1 MHGLKSD
8 DVTVLKYVR
17 LVGHAEN
24 HAAFVL
30 EEEQS
35 IFSGDHVLGFGTT
48 VVSDLHDYMV
58 SLHLLLDE
66 VPNRL
71 YEMLCAVALLFFG
84 GGGGGDL
91 EGIDGLWCYRISLV
105 KWVGVVEGRDNPVN
119 LHTHT
124 HTHTHHD
131 PMGRRTFAGILGMV
145 RTSRLEQSC

>member
-1 MHGLKSD
+1 MVYADVHGLKSD

-84 GGGGGDL
+84 G
-91 EGIDGLWCYRISLV
+91 V
-105 KWVGVVEGRDNPVN
+105 VVE
-119 LHTHT
+119 
-124 HTHTHHD
+124 
-131 PMGRRTFAGILGMV
+131 
-145 RTSRLEQSC
+145 TSRVLMGCGAIASLS